1 MNIRLFTFIV
11 ISAVCFTRAISASVY
26 INKIINNTNQRI
38 ALEYAVPVCNITPIS
53 AIHSTKGLH
62 HGIAAL
68 NAGVAINPCL
78 KSTWNVHLDNGI
90 SFSLNGAYIPKALSL
105 LDTHNVLTLKTG
117 SLSGLN
123 NDSVF
128 ASIRICDGYLE
139 KIYPDKPKAAI
150 RIIEEK
156 LIEGSN
162 YTLEIRQV
170 SDELYYTDRFGKP
183 IVNLDAFE
191 IIFSKN

>member
-1 MNIRLFTFIV
+1 M
-11 ISAVCFTRAISASVY
+11 
-26 INKIINNTNQRI
+26 
-38 ALEYAVPVCNITPIS
+38 VPIFPR
-53 AIHSTKGLH
+53 
-62 HGIAAL
+62 
-68 NAGVAINPCL
+68 
-78 KSTWNVHLDNGI
+78 
-90 SFSLNGAYIPKALSL
+90 LSL